1 MNLFIK
7 MRSYMFLY
15 SSGMAFTFYS
25 YGDLLLVTNYYAESI
40 RVGDVVVFLVEGR
53 DIHIIHRVIR
63 IHEKYVIVLEQ
74 NIIIKSCIT
83 SLLFL
88 EAMVMLKF

>member
-1 MNLFIK
+1 
-7 MRSYMFLY
+7 MFVY

-25 YGDLLLVTNYYAESI
+25 HGDLLLVTNYYAESI

>member
-1 MNLFIK
+1 
-7 MRSYMFLY
+7 MFLY

>member
-1 MNLFIK
+1 
-7 MRSYMFLY
+7 
-15 SSGMAFTFYS
+15 MAFTFYS

>member
-1 MNLFIK
+1 
-7 MRSYMFLY
+7 MFLY

-40 RVGDVVVFLVEGR
+40 RVGDVVVFPIEGR

>member
-1 MNLFIK
+1 
-7 MRSYMFLY
+7 MFLY

-88 EAMVMLKF
+88 EAMVMLNF